1 MQTFKACNKSDVENL
16 SSSADRSAPACCI
29 CCICCSMA
37 RATSWTHD
45 TVCTQYCWVVT
56 GGHRISDIAEHQNH
70 VDNGLTCPT
79 MPDSWSAPVNTSS
92 VMCEST
98 LRSKSVGLHGHQES
112 TRRHCL
118 YLRLSRASSTTATT
132 RRASTLFMMYSLRY
146 QWPIELPSLLT
157 TLRQSRHTTCA
168 ALLQRPGRQS

>member
-1 MQTFKACNKSDVENL
+1 MSACAHGTCMQTFKACNKSDVENL

-37 RATSWTHD
+37 RATSWTHN
-45 TVCTQYCWVVT
+45 TMYSVLL
-56 GGHRISDIAEHQNH
+56 GGHRGHRISDVAEHQNH

-98 LRSKSVGLHGHQES
+98 LRSKSVGLHSHQES
-112 TRRHCL
+112 TRRQCL

-132 RRASTLFMMYSLRY
+132 RRASTLFM
-146 QWPIELPSLLT
+146 
-157 TLRQSRHTTCA
+157 
-168 ALLQRPGRQS
+168 